1 MFFDQSACLFAL
13 PSDVTVGGRHAISLC
28 ACVCVLHCDCGLWR
42 VAGGERWRG
51 GHSGAGLGEAFLMIY
66 TYVYLYY
73 CYLAHSTSN
82 LIPRKEFLM
91 FMGTSWPKTKEV
103 KGIRRYIHTSLSL
116 PFSPLLGK
124 FRQRI

>member
-51 GHSGAGLGEAFLMIY
+51 GHSGAGLGEAFLMHIY
-66 TYVYLYY
+66 ICIFIL
-73 CYLAHSTSN
+73 L
-82 LIPRKEFLM
+82 
-91 FMGTSWPKTKEV
+91 
-103 KGIRRYIHTSLSL
+103 LSRTL
-116 PFSPLLGK
+116 NE
-124 FRQRI
+124 